1 MAYQANKT
9 YKFTVLH
16 TNDIHGH
23 FWNNKGE
30 YGLSAQKN
38 VVDQIR
44 NEVEKKGSSVIILNA
59 GDVNTGV
66 PESDM
71 QNARPDIE
79 GLNEIGYEAMVLGNY
94 EFDSPLQILTMQEK
108 WVKFPF
114 ISANVVNK
122 LNNH

>member
-1 MAYQANKT
+1 MKFTKTLLALALATSTSAMAYQANKT

-23 FWNNKGE
+23 FWNNNKGE

-44 NEVEKKGSSVIILNA
+44 NEVEKKGGSVIILNA

-71 QNARPDIE
+71 
-79 GLNEIGYEAMVLGNY
+79 
-94 EFDSPLQILTMQEK
+94 
-108 WVKFPF
+108 
-114 ISANVVNK
+114 
-122 LNNH
+122 